1 MKFFKNVNLKILKK
15 SLLGVLLLTIFLY
28 SWIFIYSYIFEQ
40 DKITIDKYNFSQLEK
55 SKPIL
60 DSIYREAKRFYS
72 LKEFNDIYDANIKPI
87 KDCYYVSNSNWN
99 EKYIFWFKLESLIYK
114 FIKFWENY
122 AYPKYYLPT
131 DYACTWGSSCHYD
144 IIFWIFSKTI

>member
-99 EKYIFWFKLESLIYK
+99 EKYIFWFKLES
-114 FIKFWENY
+114 
-122 AYPKYYLPT
+122 
-131 DYACTWGSSCHYD
+131 
-144 IIFWIFSKTI
+144 